1 MDGVDGHSFG
11 SRLTVVGLNHKVVV
25 DPQPLLCDQ
34 QLPLIMFLIGC
45 SSRTIWDLM
54 TGLCF
59 LLMTHILKRTLCTFK
74 DRVCKVL

>member
-45 SSRTIWDLM
+45 
-54 TGLCF
+54 
-59 LLMTHILKRTLCTFK
+59 
-74 DRVCKVL
+74 RVEQYGIS